1 MIVYQE
7 TKKQF
12 LYDVRLDLIEEK
24 IEEKVRERLHKKTAK
39 NEFVSW
45 MNSMQYMYKVMEDK
59 NIPDDSKIAIEYR
72 IPSRFYY

>member
-24 IEEKVRERLHKKTAK
+24 IEEKVRERLHKK
-39 NEFVSW
+39 
-45 MNSMQYMYKVMEDK
+45 
-59 NIPDDSKIAIEYR
+59 
-72 IPSRFYY
+72 